1 MIKYQ
6 YDEDTSPWLW
16 RLATQADIPEMT
28 DLADATTRSEVDNL
42 FTVDR
47 DYYAYNLDVALAH
60 QRHYLAVEQ
69 LICARDN
76 TTGSLLAYGWL
87 ARGSKPAF
95 SQDELAEA
103 RFIHVDA
110 MLPTR
115 TRIKL
120 IAQCLEHW
128 IRWCRACE
136 IPVLVSTSIREQQQ
150 AFMRLHAQLGFTV
163 RGSLAYKR
171 II

>member
-1 MIKYQ
+1 MNKYH
-6 YDEDTSPWLW
+6 YNEESSPWTW
-16 RLATQADIPEMT
+16 RLASQEDIPEMT
-28 DLADATTRSEVDNL
+28 DLADRTTRAEVQDF

-60 QRHYLAVEQ
+60 QRHNLAVEQ

-76 TTGSLLAYGWL
+76 TTGQLLAYSWL
-87 ARGSKPAF
+87 ARGSKPPF

-103 RFIHVDA
+103 RFIHVESTA
-110 MLPTR
+110 STR
-115 TRIKL
+115 VRITL
-120 IAQCLEHW
+120 IAQTLEHW

-136 IPVLVSTSIREQQQ
+136 IPVLVSTSIRSNQT
-150 AFMRLHAQLGFTV
+150 AFMRLHQKLGFTT

-171 II
+171 VI